1 MTPATRTSHYRLAHG
16 RHRPGPHPHGQ
27 YARRR
32 ERRVRRVL
40 GTVLLLAGLAS
51 ALYSQL
57 GSFRDPAGPH
67 TAAAAAP
74 MGVPGGQPGMPM
86 LDVPTPAPSMPM
98 TMPGMTGA
106 PAASP
111 SSGPAALVPPETP
124 LYTAP
129 PQNDAPLSAADRDF
143 LVRVR
148 QAGLWEGP
156 AGQQAQARSQNP
168 LVKEAGQHMVAGHAE
183 LDAKV
188 LAIGKQLSVPLPWQ
202 PSDAQRGWLA
212 EMAEAT
218 TPQDFDKVFAN
229 RLRAAHGQVFALV
242 AQVRA
247 DTRNSIIRAFAQRV
261 LEVVLDHMTMLER
274 TGLVDYGKLPQPTL
288 LPGAVNTP
296 TVPTPSGPLTAADRD
311 FLVRV
316 RLAGLWEGPSGR
328 LSQQRTHTSSVRT
341 AGQHLVSGHA
351 ELDAKVLALGR
362 ELNVDLPTEP
372 NRDQK
377 TWLGEMTAAGSQ
389 QAFDQVFVDR
399 LRAAHGTV
407 FGYVAAVRADTAN
420 NAIRDF
426 TVRTMQVV
434 LDHITVLERTGL
446 VHYDALP
453 QPVPLPSPVAAAA
466 RPAAGGGTRSNIP
479 SGGLRYLVGSML
491 LIAAAVTV
499 VARRDLVHR
508 KS

>member
-351 ELDAKVLALGR
+351 ELD
-362 ELNVDLPTEP
+362 
-372 NRDQK
+372 
-377 TWLGEMTAAGSQ
+377 
-389 QAFDQVFVDR
+389 QVFVDR

-420 NAIRDF
+420 SAIRDF